1 MASHLAATLLLAMM
15 SLPMA
20 GQAMPDYELSEGRS
34 AIRKMAEKIIDI
46 EAMTSEDCSFSVG
59 VMQRRK
65 MGELRFIKSQC

>member
-1 MASHLAATLLLAMM
+1 MSPTYGRPSH
-15 SLPMA
+15 A
-20 GQAMPDYELSEGRS
+20 GLRLSEGRS